1 MRRSHRKKKKK
12 SYRNTLLAL
21 SALVAVAIIGLSV
34 FFLDSAGSSA
44 TGTKYLS
51 PTSYPA
57 GSMSGNA
64 LVVYDPGST
73 GTVKNVAGQIAND
86 LAAQGYFVYLAGI
99 DSATAKGNASQYQV
113 VVVGGPIDNG
123 KASGAVKSYLENL
136 YQGNGTRIGVFGVGN
151 SDSSNDQIA
160 PLPSGSDLTIK
171 ETLEINTSQNTSTQ
185 STEFVTQ
192 LLS

>member
-1 MRRSHRKKKKK
+1 LRRSHRKKKSHRK
-12 SYRNTLLAL
+12 TLIALLAL
-21 SALVAVAIIGLSV
+21 VTATIVGFSV
-34 FFLDSAGSSA
+34 FFLNSAGSSA
-44 TGTKYLS
+44 TSTKYLL

-57 GSMSGNA
+57 GSASGNA

-73 GTVKNVAGQIAND
+73 GTVKDVAGQMASD

-113 VVVGGPIDNG
+113 VIVGGPLDNG
-123 KASGAVKSYLENL
+123 KASDAVQSYLENL
-136 YQGNGTRIGVFGVGN
+136 CQGNRTRMGVFGVGN

-160 PLPSGSDLTIK
+160 PLPSGSSLTIK
-171 ETLEINTSQNTSTQ
+171 ETLEIDASQNTNTQ

>member
-1 MRRSHRKKKKK
+1 
-12 SYRNTLLAL
+12 
-21 SALVAVAIIGLSV
+21 
-34 FFLDSAGSSA
+34 
-44 TGTKYLS
+44 
-51 PTSYPA
+51 
-57 GSMSGNA
+57 MSGNA
-64 LVVYDPGST
+64 LVVYDPGSA
-73 GTVKNVAGQIAND
+73 GTVKDVAGQMASD

-113 VVVGGPIDNG
+113 VIVGGPLDNG
-123 KASGAVKSYLENL
+123 KASGAVQSYLENL

-160 PLPSGSDLTIK
+160 PLPSGSSLTIK
-171 ETLEINTSQNTSTQ
+171 ETLEIDTSQNTKTQ